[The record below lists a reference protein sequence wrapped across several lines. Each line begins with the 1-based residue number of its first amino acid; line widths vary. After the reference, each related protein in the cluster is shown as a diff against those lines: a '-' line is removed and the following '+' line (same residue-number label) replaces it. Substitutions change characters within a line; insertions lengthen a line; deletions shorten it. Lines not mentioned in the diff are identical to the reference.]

1 MADANTPTTPD
12 LEKDPSKINAEV
24 AEKLKAQDLSGQS
37 LAPKTGVH
45 QGTADA
51 LDDILKQVQGE
62 SEVVDEATQKV
73 QAEATAKA
81 AEEKAAKEKADAEAN
96 DPAKQAEK
104 EAADKAAAEKQ
115 AAEKAKADELFKDT
129 PSLPQGASPKSAEAF
144 ATVKIRAAQ
153 EISAREQKIAALEA
167 EKKELEA
174 KVSQAGKL
182 PPEVES
188 EVKTLREW
196 RAKLDIEVDP
206 KFKENEKTIAN
217 ATEFIYAQL
226 RKSPKV
232 DDAVITEIKKHGGPH
247 KVKLETVFAA
257 IADPTMQRIV
267 ESRIADIINL
277 EYNQDQAKLAAK
289 ANVAEYMAARQKEV
303 ESSAAQHNVD
313 TENHLKQYLPKVEFI
328 QQRQVPAGADEATKK
343 SIEAH
348 NKTATEINQHIQE
361 ATKDDSPEM
370 RAVMILGMGKL
381 LYLQPRFEAAKTRIA
396 DLEKQLKDATDKIAS
411 FKNASVSRLRE
422 SAVPPGGKL
431 PDAEK
436 KATVHTRAG
445 DALDEIMAQVQ
456 AENAR
461 K

>member
-1 MADANTPTTPD
+1 MADENTPPKPD
-12 LEKDPSKINAEV
+12 LETDPSKINAEV
-24 AEKLKAQDLSGQS
+24 AEKLKAQDISGQS

-45 QGTADA
+45 QDTGDA
-51 LDDILKQVQGE
+51 LDDILKQVQGKTEE
-62 SEVVDEATQKV
+62 SDEAK
-73 QAEATAKA
+73 AEAEAKA
-81 AEEKAAKEKADAEAN
+81 AEEKDAKEKAAAEAN

-174 KVSQAGKL
+174 KAAQAGKL
-182 PPEVES
+182 PPEVET
-188 EVKTLREW
+188 EVKALREW
-196 RAKLDIEVDP
+196 RAKLDIEADP

-217 ATEFIYAQL
+217 AAEFIYAQL
-226 RKSPKV
+226 RKHKQV
-232 DDAVITEIKKHGGPH
+232 DDGVINEIKKHGGPH
-247 KVKLETVFAA
+247 KVKLDAVFAE
-257 IADPTMQRIV
+257 IKDPTLQRIV
-267 ESRIADIINL
+267 ESRIAEMVNL
-277 EYNQDQAKLAAK
+277 EYNQEQAKAAAK
-289 ANVAEYMAARQKEV
+289 ANVSEYMAARQKEI
-303 ESSAAQHNVD
+303 ESTASQHNVD
-313 TENHLKQYLPKVEFI
+313 TENHLKQHLPKLEFI

-343 SIEAH
+343 AIEAH
-348 NKTATEINQHIQE
+348 NKTVTEINQHIQE

-370 RAVMILGMGKL
+370 RAIMILGMGKL
-381 LYLQPRFEAAKTRIA
+381 LYLQPRYESAKARIT
-396 DLEKQLKDATDKIAS
+396 DLEKQLKEATDKIAS

-436 KATVHTRAG
+436 KATIHTRTG
-445 DALDEIMAQVQ
+445 DALDEIMSQVQ